1 MIMDRV
7 SKDVRSRVMASVK
20 ARGTR
25 LEDRMLALLKAAGV
39 RGYRRWARNLPGKP
53 DFVFRSDKV
62 ALFVDSCFWHG
73 CKRHLRMPASNVQYW
88 KGKMRR
94 NRRQDGEVKKLL
106 SELGW
111 RVVRVGEHE
120 FDTPGR
126 IVRKIQT
133 ALRKAAELEGVALN
147 QLINVAVAEKV
158 SALRTEEY
166 FRERGRRANRAQTLR
181 ILRRAGKGNAP
192 VAGDELPVE
201 WQRKPGR
208 RAVNGRDSVSKRA
221 LKKKTT
227 AK

>member
-1 MIMDRV
+1 
-7 SKDVRSRVMASVK
+7 
-20 ARGTR
+20 
-25 LEDRMLALLKAAGV
+25 
-39 RGYRRWARNLPGKP
+39 
-53 DFVFRSDKV
+53 
-62 ALFVDSCFWHG
+62 
-73 CKRHLRMPASNVQYW
+73 
-88 KGKMRR
+88 MRR
-94 NRRQDGEVKKLL
+94 SNFALRLQPSLME
-106 SELGW
+106 E
-111 RVVRVGEHE
+111 
-120 FDTPGR
+120 
-126 IVRKIQT
+126 
-133 ALRKAAELEGVALN
+133 LRKAAKLEGVALN